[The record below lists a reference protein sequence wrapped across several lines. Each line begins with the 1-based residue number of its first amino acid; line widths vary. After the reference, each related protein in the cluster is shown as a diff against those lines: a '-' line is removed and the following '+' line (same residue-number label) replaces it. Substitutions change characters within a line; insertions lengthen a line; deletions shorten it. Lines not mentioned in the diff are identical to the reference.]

1 MGIKSLVQ
9 VVAMIAT
16 IAFMNGHLP
25 DILKR
30 VNLAKIHL
38 IKASK
43 ASTWGKAMI
52 P

>member
-1 MGIKSLVQ
+1 MGIKSLIQ
-9 VVAMIAT
+9 AVAIIAMM
-16 IAFMNGHLP
+16 AFMNGHLP
-25 DILKR
+25 NILIR

-43 ASTWGKAMI
+43 GSTWGSAII

>member
-1 MGIKSLVQ
+1 MGVKSLVQ

-16 IAFMNGHLP
+16 MLFINGQLL
-25 DILKR
+25 DIVKR
-30 VNLAKIHL
+30 VQIAKIHL

-43 ASTWGKAMI
+43 GSSWGIAML